1 MKKLLIL
8 LFSILI
14 SFNSYGEWTKL
25 AQNDNAA
32 FFVELDTVK
41 AINGYIYWW
50 SLSNYIKPN
59 QWGELSAKIFF
70 QGECELKRFKYL
82 SDAYYKKPMGLGTP
96 SVSSNI
102 PDEEWDYAPPN
113 SSMAYEME
121 FICDYVN

>member
-25 AQNDNAA
+25 SQNDHAA
-32 FFVELDTVK
+32 YFVELDTVK
-41 AINGYIYWW
+41 TINGYIYWW

-59 QWGELSAKIFF
+59 EWGDISAKIFF
-70 QGECELKRFKYL
+70 QGECELKSFKYL
-82 SDAYYKKPMGLGTP
+82 NDAYYKEPMGQGTP
-96 SVSSNI
+96 SSSSNI

-113 SSMAYEME
+113 SSMEEEME
-121 FICDYVN
+121 FICDNVK